1 MHFPFKR
8 PCKKQKA
15 GNIEPR
21 DVPAGAVDVVVCDG
35 FTGNVILKLT
45 EGLAKTLVGQLK
57 GVFMKSLGTKLA
69 YLLVRDGMKD
79 FKKKMDAD
87 EHGGALMLGVSKP
100 VIKAHG
106 SSKARAFQNAIRQ
119 AKQCVESGVVEDMRA
134 KLGALSEAEEER
146 A

>member
-1 MHFPFKR
+1 M
-8 PCKKQKA
+8 
-15 GNIEPR
+15 
-21 DVPAGAVDVVVCDG
+21 
-35 FTGNVILKLT
+35 
-45 EGLAKTLVGQLK
+45 GQLK
-57 GVFMKSLGTKLA
+57 GVFLKSLGTKLA
-69 YLLVRDGMKD
+69 YLLVKDGMKE

-87 EHGGALMLGVSKP
+87 EHGGALMLGVAKP

-134 KLGALSEAEEER
+134 KLGALSEAEGEQ

>member
-1 MHFPFKR
+1 M
-8 PCKKQKA
+8 
-15 GNIEPR
+15 
-21 DVPAGAVDVVVCDG
+21 
-35 FTGNVILKLT
+35 T
-45 EGLAKTLVGQLK
+45 EGVA
-57 GVFMKSLGTKLA
+57 KSLMGELKNVFTASLLTKLA
-69 YLLVRDGMKD
+69 YLCVKPGLRA
-79 FKKKMDAD
+79 FKKRLDPD